1 MMKKKFYQNYSGDL
15 KILSESD
22 ISIALLHY
30 PVLNKKGETGSSAVT
45 NLDIHDIARLART
58 YGLKKY
64 YIVTPLEDQKE
75 LVKTIV
81 EHWTVNKGA
90 KVNPDRK
97 EALGIV
103 EIVDS
108 LDDAIEDISKGELE
122 PVVVPTTAIKRED
135 SITPEKMRRMIKE
148 DNKHYLFIFGT
159 AWGLA
164 DEVFEKSD
172 YVLEPIKR
180 NSDYNHLSVRTAAAI
195 IIDRLLSDR

>member
-1 MMKKKFYQNYSGDL
+1 M
-15 KILSESD
+15 SEND
-22 ISIALLHY
+22 ISIALVHY

-64 YIVTPLEDQKE
+64 YIVTPLEDQKG
-75 LVKTIV
+75 LVKTII
-81 EHWTVNKGA
+81 EHWTVNRGG

-97 EALGIV
+97 KAL
-103 EIVDS
+103 EIAEVVDS
-108 LDDAIEDISKGELE
+108 LEDVRKDLLNDGYD
-122 PVVVPTTAIKRED
+122 PVLVPTTAIYREN
-135 SITPEKMRRMIKE
+135 SKSFVEMKKIMAEEK
-148 DNKHYLFIFGT
+148 KHYVLIFGT

-164 DEVFEKSD
+164 EEVFGKSD
-172 YVLEPIKR
+172 YVLEPVKR